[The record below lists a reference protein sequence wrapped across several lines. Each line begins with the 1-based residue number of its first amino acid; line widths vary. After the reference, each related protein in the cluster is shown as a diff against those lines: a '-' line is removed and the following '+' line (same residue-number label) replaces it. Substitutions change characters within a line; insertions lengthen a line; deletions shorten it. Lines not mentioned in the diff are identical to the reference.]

1 VTFLTKAARPILC
14 ELLHRGRT
22 DACGNFVFSL
32 PASHG
37 STVLNIEVTVMKQSQ
52 FFRQPLFIGAAGL
65 YSLCNPT
72 AALAHVKWF
81 APFDTAEQPLG
92 LVQFPAATWFSIA
105 LVMLGFS
112 VLCYVENTRMGRAL
126 ERLCD
131 RATAGWQPRVEDLF
145 RGSAAVF
152 FGALAV
158 TGDLILTPELK
169 TGASWVHVLQAGIAV
184 GMFWRSTL
192 PLSALGIVGLFLH
205 GIATHGAFHMMDY
218 PVFLAM
224 AAFFAI
230 SASRNA
236 RLLAR
241 RIDVVRYGLAL
252 SLMWAAVE
260 KWAYPEWTGSILN
273 DHSHLAM
280 GVSHGGFIAFAGA
293 VEFGLAF
300 ALLWTPVIRK
310 AAALVLAVMMTAA
323 IYEFGAV
330 DAMGHLPILVVLVA
344 IVAEPCGGQV
354 RIPPTMRRTVLAP
367 ATQGLALAVVFCGY
381 YAAHFAAYGPGRPQ
395 LPQTIAS
402 ASAAQVG
409 VVQEQTAS
417 PEAIDKDAGPSRH
430 GSSSVLP

>member
-1 VTFLTKAARPILC
+1 
-14 ELLHRGRT
+14 
-22 DACGNFVFSL
+22 
-32 PASHG
+32 
-37 STVLNIEVTVMKQSQ
+37 MKQSL
-52 FFRQPLFIGAAGL
+52 FIKQPLFIAAVGL
-65 YSLCNPT
+65 YSLCNPS

-92 LVQFPAATWFSIA
+92 VAQLPLATWFSIA

-112 VLCYVENTRMGRAL
+112 VLCCAESTRMGRAL
-126 ERLCD
+126 ERACD
-131 RATAGWQPRVEDLF
+131 RATAGWQSRVEDLF

-158 TGDLILTPELK
+158 TGDVILTPELK
-169 TGASWVHVLQAGIAV
+169 TDASWVHVLQAGIAV

-205 GIATHGAFHMMDY
+205 GVATHGAFHMMDY
-218 PVFLAM
+218 PVFLGM

-230 SASRNA
+230 SASRDT

-241 RIDVVRYGLAL
+241 RIDLVRYGLAL

-260 KWAYPEWTGSILN
+260 KWAYPDWTGSILN
-273 DHSHLAM
+273 EHSHLAM
-280 GVSHGGFIAFAGA
+280 GVPHGGFIAFAGA

-344 IVAEPCGGQV
+344 IVAEPCGDRV
-354 RIPPTMRRTVLAP
+354 RTPFTMRRTALAP

-381 YAAHFAAYGPGRPQ
+381 YAAHFAAHGPGRPQ
-395 LPQTIAS
+395 FPGTVAS
-402 ASAAQVG
+402 ASAAHVG
-409 VVQEQTAS
+409 IVQ
-417 PEAIDKDAGPSRH
+417 
-430 GSSSVLP
+430 